1 MPFFIID
8 NKTISA
14 DAIVKF
20 IYVDQDVKI
29 RVSKLYF
36 NKYSYEITAFVSK
49 ELNSKMY
56 DIYWDI
62 FSIAYKKGCK
72 SIVCPVAFENKYNA
86 YDIAVKTIKKFI
98 NRFDFTVYL
107 NLKDKKSINTKQDLI
122 NDISKYI
129 SIISRHESIYFGG
142 SLKSDI
148 FKLGKNKSEIFK
160 ELDSVLK
167 FTDESFQQMLF
178 RKIDEKHMKDSECY
192 RKANIDRRLF
202 SKIRANKHYKPNKQ
216 NVIAFAIALELSAE
230 ETNEMLNKAGY
241 SLSKSDK
248 FDLIIRYFIENK
260 IYDIYLINETLM
272 QFDQNLLGNL

>member
-1 MPFFIID
+1 MPLFIL
-8 NKTISA
+8 NNRTVSA
-14 DAIVKF
+14 DAVVKF
-20 IYVDQDVKI
+20 TYADKGIKI
-29 RVSKLYF
+29 KISKQYF
-36 NKYSYEITAFVSK
+36 NKYSYEITAFVPNK
-49 ELNSKMY
+49 LDSKMY

-72 SIVCPVAFENKYNA
+72 SIVCPVAFENKCNA
-86 YDIAVKTIKKFI
+86 YDIAIKTIKKFI

-107 NLKDKKSINTKQDLI
+107 DLKDKKSVNTKQDLI
-122 NDISKYI
+122 NDILKYVSTI
-129 SIISRHESIYFGG
+129 YRHESIYFGG
-142 SLKSDI
+142 DLKPST
-148 FKLGKNKSEIFK
+148 FKLGKDKSEIFK

-202 SKIRANKHYKPNKQ
+202 SKIRANKNYKPNKQ
-216 NVIAFAIALELSAE
+216 NVIAFAIALELSIE

-248 FDLIIRYFIENK
+248 FDLIIRYFIDNK